1 MTLTHAIDI
10 TDDLD
15 ASVRCDPDFQSVM
28 STRPDVAFH
37 TRQLAVS
44 MLNDPSKTSRAR
56 HLIELNSPDFTRPS
70 LSLAEMLL
78 ASVLVDV
85 LLELGDHPQAALL
98 TVRLEDWSNER
109 NDGALVTARS
119 RAALAAFEARSMPTR
134 SALSTMLELISRLEV
149 QTIDNAGDL
158 LERARAA
165 MLVGR
170 SWALVQRCDVAA
182 MWLESAAQL
191 FQRCGQLDWARTL
204 HLEAYALDAKS
215 SFSSSAGARPG
226 IGATTT
232 DVEPIPRHLVHGRVG
247 AHGVERPQANE
258 PDQWSVG
265 LTPAERR
272 VALLIG
278 GGRSNRET
286 AAELFVSIKT
296 VESHVQAVY
305 RKLGLHRRSELAH
318 LIGRSAVASLSTQ
331 AL

>member
-1 MTLTHAIDI
+1 MTPTHAIDI

-15 ASVRCDPDFQSVM
+15 VSVRCEPVFPSVM

-56 HLIELNSPDFTRPS
+56 HLIELNSPDFTRSS

-85 LLELGDHPQAALL
+85 LLELGEYPQAALL
-98 TVRLEDWSNER
+98 TVRLEEWSNER

-119 RAALAAFEARSMPTR
+119 RAALAAYEARSMPTR

-158 LERARAA
+158 LERARSA

-182 MWLESAAQL
+182 MWLESSGQL
-191 FQRCGQLDWARTL
+191 FERCGQLDWARTL

-232 DVEPIPRHLVHGRVG
+232 DVEPIPRHLVLGPAG
-247 AHGVERPQANE
+247 PHGVERPQANE
-258 PDQWSVG
+258 PEQWSVG

-318 LIGRSAVASLSTQ
+318 LIGRSAVA
-331 AL
+331 